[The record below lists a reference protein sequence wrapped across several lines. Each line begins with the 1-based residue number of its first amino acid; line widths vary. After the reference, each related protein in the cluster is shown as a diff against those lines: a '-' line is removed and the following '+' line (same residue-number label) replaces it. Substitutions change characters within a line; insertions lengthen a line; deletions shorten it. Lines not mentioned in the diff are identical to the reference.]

1 MLSQRDLNS
10 MVSAVSQVGLSKV
23 SLREKAEKIR
33 ATLNPHP
40 AGQKEENVPI
50 MHNQEISGTQHKYR
64 ETILFF
70 PTEVWAKLF
79 RTWKI
84 ELTDCR
90 VNSAILSVLIASAG
104 LNLHLS
110 DRSSNSSPKRSSS
123 LKATSLNIHAS
134 KIFSLRGVIPW

>member
-1 MLSQRDLNS
+1 MLSPHDLDS

-50 MHNQEISGTQHKYR
+50 LHDQEVLGTQHKYR

-70 PTEVWAKLF
+70 PTEVKSTLLKCWHTL
-79 RTWKI
+79 
-84 ELTDCR
+84 LTDCR
-90 VNSAILSVLIASAG
+90 VNSVIRSVLIASAG
-104 LNLHLS
+104 LNLPPS
-110 DRSSNSSPKRSSS
+110 DRNNNSSPKTSSTLS
-123 LKATSLNIHAS
+123 AISVSIHA
-134 KIFSLRGVIPW
+134 